1 MHEMESWSNCYE
13 KNKMGGSRGEG
24 AERLTQA
31 VKEKCKCEGGVRVES
46 DKMGR
51 C

>member
-13 KNKMGGSRGEG
+13 KNKMGESAG
-24 AERLTQA
+24 AERFAQA
-31 VKEKCKCEGGVRVES
+31 VREKCKCAGGVRMES